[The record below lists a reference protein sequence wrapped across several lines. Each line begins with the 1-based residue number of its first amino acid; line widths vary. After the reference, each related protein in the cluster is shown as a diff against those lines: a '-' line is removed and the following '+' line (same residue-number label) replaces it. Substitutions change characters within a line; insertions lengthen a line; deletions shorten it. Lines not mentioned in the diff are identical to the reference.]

1 VLQKPWLV
9 CRLAALL
16 ILRSVGIFSV
26 ILLFVCCLLCRLLGL
41 QLTAYS
47 RYVLAGILHN
57 CGGLAL
63 QFGALKKIAPSK
75 TLLRFPSYNGI
86 RFAFCN
92 MFS

>member
-1 VLQKPWLV
+1 LAKFKLFWFFCLGFAFRQKTNVLECAL
-9 CRLAALL
+9 ALL
-16 ILRSVGIFSV
+16 A
-26 ILLFVCCLLCRLLGL
+26 CC
-41 QLTAYS
+41 LTAYS